1 MMNSFDMTQV
11 ILHSYEVADTI
22 LVSTEIQDY
31 LESKKTM
38 DNDPEAHQLIR
49 ELGRKKELFEETQR
63 FGHFHPNYHEAM
75 EAVKAFELQM
85 ERNPS
90 IANFKRAEERLDKL
104 LYTVSKTIA
113 HSVSDTIK
121 VPSNNPL
128 PEEGKKKKGGC
139 GCG

>member
-121 VPSNNPL
+121 VPSNNPF

>member
-1 MMNSFDMTQV
+1 MSSFDMTQA

-22 LVSTEIQDY
+22 LASKEIQEY
-31 LESKKTM
+31 LECKKALES
-38 DNDPEAHQLIR
+38 DPDTHRLVR
-49 ELGRKKELFEETQR
+49 ELERKKELFEETQR

-75 EAVKAFELQM
+75 DAVKAFELEM
-85 ERNPS
+85 ESNPT

-113 HSVSDTIK
+113 HSVSDSIK

-139 GCG
+139 GCS